1 MSGAHQPPDNDKTRA
16 TSCAACATSTARV
29 WLAGRSGSAAK
40 PSAHAATPNTTS
52 ASRATSSPRTVLSAT
67 AATTTAYKPGYSRHQ
82 AVVPAEGQKV
92 NTHPAV
98 AASPAPVERCVPASL
113 ASLTSTTT
121 TATTTER
128 GAASTHAHA
137 TAALASV
144 VPLAGC
150 PGARTRVG
158 YICSA

>member
-16 TSCAACATSTARV
+16 TSGAACATSTARV
-29 WLAGRSGSAAK
+29 WLAGRSSSAAK

-52 ASRATSSPRTVLSAT
+52 ASRATSSPRTVLSVT
-67 AATTTAYKPGYSRHQ
+67 AATTTAYKPGCSRHH
-82 AVVPAEGQKV
+82 AVVPAEGEQV
-92 NTHPAV
+92 NAHSTV

-121 TATTTER
+121 TATTTAR
-128 GAASTHAHA
+128 GAASIYAHA

-144 VPLAGC
+144 VPLSGC
-150 PGARTRVG
+150 PGARTRVQCT
-158 YICSA
+158 CSA

>member
-40 PSAHAATPNTTS
+40 PSAHAATPDTTS
-52 ASRATSSPRTVLSAT
+52 ASRATSSPRPVLPAT
-67 AATTTAYKPGYSRHQ
+67 AATTAAYEPGCSRHH

-92 NTHPAV
+92 NAHSAV
-98 AASPAPVERCVPASL
+98 AASSALAPRCVPASL
-113 ASLTSTTT
+113 ASLASTTT

-128 GAASTHAHA
+128 GAASIYAHA
-137 TAALASV
+137 T
-144 VPLAGC
+144 
-150 PGARTRVG
+150 
-158 YICSA
+158 